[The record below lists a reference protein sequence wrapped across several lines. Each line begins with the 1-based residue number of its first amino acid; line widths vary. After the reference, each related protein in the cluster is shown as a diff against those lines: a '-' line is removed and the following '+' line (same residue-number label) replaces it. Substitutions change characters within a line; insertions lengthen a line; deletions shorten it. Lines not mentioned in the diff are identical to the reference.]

1 MNSPHRFDFPPSF
14 DLACPGGEPPKDEAT
29 TLMMRVMTALAP
41 KNRAL
46 ASPEF
51 DESLDFIGKIIPLH
65 LHRIPSGTEV
75 WSWVAPKRW
84 TAREAWV
91 RKGDRVICDFKAHP
105 LHLAAY
111 STPFSGKVSLSELKK
126 HLHFDADRPD
136 AIPFAYKYYRPG
148 WGFCLPY
155 NAYKALTPG
164 TYTVRVDTALE
175 DGNINVG
182 ECVLKGSSEESVI
195 IAAHLD
201 HPGQANDGLSG
212 VAVGVALM
220 KRLSKL
226 KNRRLTY
233 RLVLC
238 PENIGSLCYLFKN
251 RELIPL
257 FKHGIFLEA
266 LGNKSHLKLQY
277 SKSGDSQ
284 IDLLAEAGL
293 AKTVPVYGTGAFRK
307 VVCNDEINFDGPG
320 IDIPTVSLTR
330 WPYPEYHTSDDN
342 VSIISPR
349 LMKESLDVL
358 WETVGRLERNVYP
371 KRKYRGNLFLSRY
384 GLYEDL
390 NADDTVERIS
400 LCFEGTQSILDIS
413 RKLGVSFDRAY
424 DYAMRFKKAGLVEF
438 LDSPGQVRTENPHTA
453 TRRKAHA

>member
-1 MNSPHRFDFPPSF
+1 MNKPCRFDFPPSF

-29 TLMMRVMTALAP
+29 ALMMRILHALSH

-46 ASPEF
+46 ASPEY
-51 DESLDFIGKIIPLH
+51 DESLEFLGKIIPLTVH
-65 LHRIPSGTEV
+65 KIPSGAEV

-84 TAREAWV
+84 TVREAWV
-91 RKGDRVICDFKAHP
+91 KKGERVICDFKDHP
-105 LHLAAY
+105 LRLAAY
-111 STPFSGKVSLSELKK
+111 STPFSGKLSLAKLRQ

-136 AIPFAYKYYRPG
+136 AIPFAYKYYKPD
-148 WGFCLPY
+148 WAFCLPY
-155 NAYKALTPG
+155 NSYKTLTPG
-164 TYTVRVDTALE
+164 AYTVRIDADLTDDFVK
-175 DGNINVG
+175 VG
-182 ECVLKGSSEESVI
+182 ESVLKGTSEDSVI
-195 IAAHLD
+195 LAAHLD

-212 VAVGVALM
+212 VAAGVALM

-226 KNRRLTY
+226 KARRLTY

-251 RELIPL
+251 RELISL
-257 FKHGIFLEA
+257 FKHGVFLEA
-266 LGNKSHLKLQY
+266 LGNKNHLKLQR
-277 SKSGDSQ
+277 SKNGARQ
-284 IDLLAEAGL
+284 IDRLAEHAL

-342 VSIISPR
+342 PSIISPR
-349 LMKESLDVL
+349 CMKESLDVL
-358 WETVGRLERNVYP
+358 WELIGLLERNVYP
-371 KRKYRGNLFLSRY
+371 KRKYKGNLFLSRY

-400 LCFEGTQSILDIS
+400 LAFEGDLSVLDIAE
-413 RKLGVSFDRAY
+413 KLGIPFDRAY
-424 DYAMRFKKAGLVEF
+424 EYARKFKEAGLVEF
-438 LDSPGQVRTENPHTA
+438 LDSPGQEAAEGSQTVQ
-453 TRRKAHA
+453 RRKAHA